1 VAVGVSVLRERP
13 KRLFLGRPMRSSQL
27 SETLLPKKLA
37 MPVFCSDPLS
47 SVAYATEEILLILS
61 LGGLAFLHLAWY
73 VAAVIVALLAVVIAS
88 YRQTC
93 RAYPNGG
100 GAYTVAR
107 ANLGEWAGLA
117 AASALLVDYVL
128 TVAVSVV
135 AGVAA
140 ITSAFP
146 ELSRH
151 AVSLSVGFVVLL
163 TVMNLRGVKESGKA
177 FAVPTYGFLLG
188 IYVMFAVAAYRL
200 LSGEQLLAPSA
211 GLPIYPEHSYAGL
224 AVLLLAMRAF
234 ASGCTALTGVEA
246 ISNGVPAFQKP
257 KAKNAADTLAIMGF
271 FSITMFIGITVLAL
285 TLNVHVAESPTD
297 LGLPA
302 DTPTQTAL
310 AQIAQT
316 VFGGGPLFYYLQA
329 ATAAILILAANT
341 AFNGFPLL
349 ASLLATDRFLPR
361 QLHNRGDRL
370 VYSNGII
377 LLALFAIALI
387 VAFNANVSSIIQ
399 LYIIGVFV
407 SFTLSQLGMVR
418 HWQREL
424 TSGTSSSSRTRIRRS
439 QAINAIGATFTAI
452 VLIIVL
458 ITKFT
463 HGAWIVTIAMP
474 LLFVTMQGIR
484 RHYDRVIAEL
494 TPTAAGV
501 SLPSRI
507 HAIVPVSRLVLPTLQ
522 ALAFARATH
531 PSTLTAVTV
540 QVDEQET
547 QALADEWRAREIP
560 VELKIINSPY
570 REVTTPILDYVRDIR
585 RDSPRDAVCVF
596 IPEYVVGHWWEQLL
610 HNQSALRLKAR
621 LLFTPGVM
629 VANVP
634 YHLTSSHNLITS
646 DAPPSID
653 GSEVSRHQQR
663 HSQDQHV
670 TTIR

>member
-1 VAVGVSVLRERP
+1 VSVLREGP

-47 SVAYATEEILLILS
+47 SVAYATEQILLILS
-61 LGGLAFLHLAWY
+61 LAGLAFLHLAWY

-107 ANLGEWAGLA
+107 ANLGESAGLA

-151 AVSLSVGFVVLL
+151 AISLSAGFVVLL
-163 TVMNLRGVKESGKA
+163 TLMNLRGVIESGKA

-188 IYVMFAVAAYRL
+188 IYAMFGVAGYRL
-200 LSGEQLLAPSA
+200 LAGEHLLAPTA
-211 GLPIYPEHSYAGL
+211 GLPIYPEHSYVGL
-224 AVLLLAMRAF
+224 AVVLLAMRAF

-257 KAKNAADTLAIMGF
+257 KAKNAADTLAIMGV

-285 TLNVHVAESPTD
+285 ILHVHVAENPTD

-316 VFGGGPLFYYLQA
+316 IFGIGPLFYYLQA

-349 ASLLATDRFLPR
+349 ASLLATDRFMPR

-387 VAFNANVSSIIQ
+387 VAFHANVSSIIQ

-424 TSGTSSSSRTRIRRS
+424 ASGTSSSSRTKIRRS
-439 QAINAIGATFTAI
+439 QAINATGATFTAI

-458 ITKFT
+458 ITKFS

-484 RHYDRVIAEL
+484 RHYDRVAAEIAP
-494 TPTAAGV
+494 TPAGV

-531 PSTLTAVTV
+531 PSTLTAITV

-570 REVTTPILDYVRDIR
+570 REITTPILDYIRDIH

-596 IPEYVVGHWWEQLL
+596 IPEYVVGHWWEHLL

-634 YHLTSSHNLITS
+634 YHLTSSHTLITS
-646 DAPPSID
+646 DAPSSSATD
-653 GSEVSRHQQR
+653 QRGVTRHQQR
-663 HSQDQHV
+663 PPQDQNV
-670 TTIR
+670 SIIR

>member
-1 VAVGVSVLRERP
+1 
-13 KRLFLGRPMRSSQL
+13 
-27 SETLLPKKLA
+27 
-37 MPVFCSDPLS
+37 
-47 SVAYATEEILLILS
+47 
-61 LGGLAFLHLAWY
+61 
-73 VAAVIVALLAVVIAS
+73 
-88 YRQTC
+88 
-93 RAYPNGG
+93 
-100 GAYTVAR
+100 
-107 ANLGEWAGLA
+107 
-117 AASALLVDYVL
+117 
-128 TVAVSVV
+128 
-135 AGVAA
+135 
-140 ITSAFP
+140 
-146 ELSRH
+146 
-151 AVSLSVGFVVLL
+151 
-163 TVMNLRGVKESGKA
+163 
-177 FAVPTYGFLLG
+177 
-188 IYVMFAVAAYRL
+188 
-200 LSGEQLLAPSA
+200 
-211 GLPIYPEHSYAGL
+211 
-224 AVLLLAMRAF
+224 
-234 ASGCTALTGVEA
+234 
-246 ISNGVPAFQKP
+246 
-257 KAKNAADTLAIMGF
+257 
-271 FSITMFIGITVLAL
+271 
-285 TLNVHVAESPTD
+285 VAESPTD

-316 VFGGGPLFYYLQA
+316 VFGIGPLFYYLQA

-349 ASLLATDRFLPR
+349 ASLLAADRFLPR

-387 VAFNANVSSIIQ
+387 VAFQANVSSIIQ

-424 TSGTSSSSRTRIRRS
+424 TSGTPSSSRTKIRRS

-484 RHYDRVIAEL
+484 RHYDRVIAEI
-494 TPTAAGV
+494 TPTPAGV

-540 QVDEQET
+540 QVDQQET
-547 QALADEWRAREIP
+547 QELADEWRAREIP

-570 REVTTPILDYVRDIR
+570 REITTPILDYIRDIH

-596 IPEYVVGHWWEQLL
+596 IPEYIVGHWWEHLL

-646 DAPPSID
+646 DAPPPLIAA
-653 GSEVSRHQQR
+653 R
-663 HSQDQHV
+663 
-670 TTIR
+670 

>member
-1 VAVGVSVLRERP
+1 
-13 KRLFLGRPMRSSQL
+13 MRSSQV
-27 SETLLPKKLA
+27 SDTLLPKKLA

-73 VAAVIVALLAVVIAS
+73 IAAGIVALLAVVIAS

-100 GAYTVAR
+100 GAYAVAS
-107 ANLGEWAGLA
+107 ANLGPSAGLA

-140 ITSAFP
+140 ITSAIP
-146 ELSRH
+146 ALSRH

-163 TVMNLRGVKESGKA
+163 TVVNLRGVKESGKA
-177 FAVPTYGFLLG
+177 FAAPTYAFLLG
-188 IYVMFAVAAYRL
+188 IYAMFGVAAYRTL
-200 LSGEQLLAPSA
+200 AGEQLLAPTA
-211 GLPIYPEHSYAGL
+211 GLPVQPEHTYAGV

-257 KAKNAADTLAIMGF
+257 KAKNAANTLAIMGT
-271 FSITMFIGITVLAL
+271 FSITMFTGITILAL
-285 TLNVHVAESPTD
+285 TLHVHVAENPTD

-316 VFGGGPLFYYLQA
+316 VFGTGPLFYYLQA
-329 ATAAILILAANT
+329 ATAGILILAANT
-341 AFNGFPLL
+341 AYNGFPLL
-349 ASLLATDRFLPR
+349 ASLLATDRYLPR

-370 VYSNGII
+370 VYSNGIV
-377 LLALFAIALI
+377 LLALFAITLI
-387 VAFNANVSSIIQ
+387 VAFNADVSAIIQ

-424 TSGTSSSSRTRIRRS
+424 ANRPAGTSRTAIRRA
-439 QAINAIGATFTAI
+439 QAINATGATFTGV
-452 VLIIVL
+452 VLVIVL

-474 LLFVTMQGIR
+474 VLFLTMRGIR
-484 RHYDRVIAEL
+484 RHYDRVTAEM
-494 TPTAAGV
+494 TPGPAGV
-501 SLPSRI
+501 NLPSRV
-507 HAIVPVSRLVLPTLQ
+507 HAIVPVSRLLTPTLQ
-522 ALAFARATH
+522 ALAFARATR

-540 QVDEQET
+540 QVDQHET
-547 QALADEWRAREIP
+547 HALTDEWAKRNIP
-560 VELKIINSPY
+560 VELKVIDSPY
-570 REVTTPILDYVRDIR
+570 REISTPLIDYIGSIR
-585 RDSPRDAVCVF
+585 RSSPRDVVCVY
-596 IPEYVVGHWWEQLL
+596 IPEYVVDHWWEHLL

-621 LLFTPGVM
+621 LFFTPGVM
-629 VANVP
+629 VTNVP
-634 YHLTSSHNLITS
+634 YHLAGAHHLIS
-646 DAPPSID
+646 GRRPSP
-653 GSEVSRHQQR
+653 
-663 HSQDQHV
+663 
-670 TTIR
+670 

>member
-1 VAVGVSVLRERP
+1 MSVLREGA

-47 SVAYATEEILLILS
+47 SVAYATEQILLILS

-73 VAAVIVALLAVVIAS
+73 VAAIIVALLAVVIAS

-107 ANLGEWAGLA
+107 ANLGEPAGLA

-140 ITSAFP
+140 ITSAVP
-146 ELSRH
+146 ELSPH
-151 AVSLSVGFVVLL
+151 AASMSVGFVVLL

-188 IYVMFAVAAYRL
+188 IYAMFAVAAYRL
-200 LSGEQLLAPSA
+200 LSGEHLQAPTA
-211 GLPIYPEHSYAGL
+211 GLPIYPEHSYVGL
-224 AVLLLAMRAF
+224 AVIFLAMRAF

-285 TLNVHVAESPTD
+285 TLHVHVAESPTD

-310 AQIAQT
+310 AQIGQT
-316 VFGGGPLFYYLQA
+316 VFGIGPLFYYLQA

-349 ASLLATDRFLPR
+349 ASLLASDRFLPR

-377 LLALFAIALI
+377 LLALFAIVLI

-424 TSGTSSSSRTRIRRS
+424 TSGTSTNSRTWIRRS
-439 QAINAIGATFTAI
+439 QAINATGATFTAV

-474 LLFVTMQGIR
+474 LLFLTMQGIR
-484 RHYDRVIAEL
+484 RHYDRVSTEIR
-494 TPTAAGV
+494 PTLAGV
-501 SLPSRI
+501 GLPSRI

-531 PSTLTAVTV
+531 PSTLTAITV
-540 QVDEQET
+540 QVDDQET
-547 QALADEWRAREIP
+547 QALADEWRARDIP

-570 REVTTPILDYVRDIR
+570 REITSPVLDYIRDIR
-585 RDSPRDAVCVF
+585 RASPRDAVCVF
-596 IPEYVVGHWWEQLL
+596 IPEYIVGHWWEHLL
-610 HNQSALRLKAR
+610 HNQSALRLKTR

-629 VANVP
+629 VASVP
-634 YHLTSSHNLITS
+634 YHLNSSHNLVISGAMSPRAPISEGDRHHANRTVKTS
-646 DAPPSID
+646 P
-653 GSEVSRHQQR
+653 
-663 HSQDQHV
+663 
-670 TTIR
+670 

>member
-1 VAVGVSVLRERP
+1 
-13 KRLFLGRPMRSSQL
+13 M
-27 SETLLPKKLA
+27 
-37 MPVFCSDPLS
+37 
-47 SVAYATEEILLILS
+47 
-61 LGGLAFLHLAWY
+61 
-73 VAAVIVALLAVVIAS
+73 
-88 YRQTC
+88 
-93 RAYPNGG
+93 
-100 GAYTVAR
+100 
-107 ANLGEWAGLA
+107 
-117 AASALLVDYVL
+117 L

-146 ELSRH
+146 ELSPH

-163 TVMNLRGVKESGKA
+163 TLMNLRGVKESGKA

-188 IYVMFAVAAYRL
+188 IYVMFAVAAYRM
-200 LSGEQLLAPSA
+200 LSGEQLLAPTA
-211 GLPIYPEHSYAGL
+211 GLPIYPEHSYVGL
-224 AVLLLAMRAF
+224 AVVLLAMRAF

-285 TLNVHVAESPTD
+285 TLQVHVAESPTD

-316 VFGGGPLFYYLQA
+316 VFGIGPLFYYIQA

-361 QLHNRGDRL
+361 QLRNRGDRL

-424 TSGTSSSSRTRIRRS
+424 TSGTSGSSRVRIRRS

-484 RHYDRVIAEL
+484 RHYDRVTAEIAP
-494 TPTAAGV
+494 TPAGV

-507 HAIVPVSRLVLPTLQ
+507 HAIVPVSRLLLPTLQ

-570 REVTTPILDYVRDIR
+570 REITTPILDYIRDIH
-585 RDSPRDAVCVF
+585 RDSPRDAICVF
-596 IPEYVVGHWWEQLL
+596 IPEYLVDHWWEQRAAQPKRTTPESTTPL
-610 HNQSALRLKAR
+610 HPWRHGRQRPL
-621 LLFTPGVM
+621 P
-629 VANVP
+629 P
-634 YHLTSSHNLITS
+634 EQLTQ
-646 DAPPSID
+646 P
-653 GSEVSRHQQR
+653 RHQRRTVLQCHPSARGDPAPVTPFARSKR
-663 HSQDQHV
+663 HI
-670 TTIR
+670 IR

>member
-1 VAVGVSVLRERP
+1 MWVPVNVTTISEGP

-61 LGGLAFLHLAWY
+61 LGGLAFFHLAWY
-73 VAAVIVALLAVVIAS
+73 VAAAIVVLLAVVVAS

-100 GAYTVAR
+100 GAYSVAR
-107 ANLGEWAGLA
+107 ANLGQSAGLV

-140 ITSAFP
+140 ITSAAP
-146 ELSRH
+146 SLSRH
-151 AVSLSVGFVVLL
+151 AVSLSIGFVLLL
-163 TVMNLRGVKESGKA
+163 TLMNLRGVKESGKA
-177 FAVPTYGFLLG
+177 FAAPTYGFLLG
-188 IYVMFAVAAYRL
+188 IYVMFAVAAYRV
-200 LSGEQLLAPSA
+200 LSGEHLLAPTA
-211 GLPIYPEHSYAGL
+211 GLPIHPEHSYAGL

-271 FSITMFIGITVLAL
+271 FSITMFVGITVLAL
-285 TLNVHVAESPTD
+285 TLHVHVAESPTD
-297 LGLPA
+297 LGLAA
-302 DTPTQTAL
+302 DTATQTAL

-316 VFGGGPLFYYLQA
+316 VFGTGPLFYYVQA
-329 ATAAILILAANT
+329 ATAGILILAANT
-341 AFNGFPLL
+341 AYNGFPLL
-349 ASLLATDRFLPR
+349 ASLLASDRFLPR

-370 VYSNGII
+370 VFSNGII

-387 VAFNANVSSIIQ
+387 VAFKASVSSIIQ

-424 TSGTSSSSRTRIRRS
+424 VANTPGAARAKIRRS
-439 QAINAIGATFTAI
+439 QAINATGAIFTGI

-474 LLFVTMQGIR
+474 LLFLTMQGIR
-484 RHYDRVIAEL
+484 RHYDRVTAEI
-494 TPTAAGV
+494 TPGPAGV
-501 SLPSRI
+501 GLPSRI
-507 HAIVPVSRLVLPTLQ
+507 HAVVPVSRLLLPTLQ

-531 PSTLTAVTV
+531 PSSLTAVTV
-540 QVDEQET
+540 QVDEHET
-547 QALADEWRAREIP
+547 KALVDEWRARGIP
-560 VELKIINSPY
+560 VELKVIDSPY
-570 REVTTPILDYVRDIR
+570 REVTTPILDYIR
-585 RDSPRDAVCVF
+585 NIHLDSPRDAVCVF
-596 IPEYVVGHWWEQLL
+596 IPEYVVGHWWEHLL

-634 YHLTSSHNLITS
+634 YHLRSSDDLVNSGARSS
-646 DAPPSID
+646 DGPS
-653 GSEVSRHQQR
+653 VR
-663 HSQDQHV
+663 
-670 TTIR
+670 